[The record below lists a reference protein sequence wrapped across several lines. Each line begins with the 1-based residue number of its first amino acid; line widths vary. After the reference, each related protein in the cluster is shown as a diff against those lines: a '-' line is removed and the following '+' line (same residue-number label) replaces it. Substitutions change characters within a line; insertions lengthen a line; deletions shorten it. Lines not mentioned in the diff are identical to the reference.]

1 LACHVPAL
9 DPAEWCIASII
20 LPIKELKRLVLI
32 CLHLAKNAITIAGDI
47 KRLSMC

>member
-1 LACHVPAL
+1 MSPRSIRRSG
-9 DPAEWCIASII
+9 IASII

-47 KRLSMC
+47 ERLSMC